1 MLIIHNELSDS
12 ELSIS
17 KIFPHNE
24 KLSFWTAQFCSETK
38 TKGIGSLK
46 EIYGDIFLAD

>member
-1 MLIIHNELSDS
+1 MSMR
-12 ELSIS
+12 
-17 KIFPHNE
+17 F
-24 KLSFWTAQFCSETK
+24 SFWNLECPVFVCETK